1 MLRGC
6 VGKASTSATV
16 TRSLQ
21 LRRGYADDGADLRGL
36 AKRIESGYSNPAGN
50 AAARTLQPPGFARS
64 QLAKLSARG
73 AFSCLKVFYKTGA
86 LIVT

>member
-6 VGKASTSATV
+6 ARRASTAATV

-21 LRRGYADDGADLRGL
+21 LRRGYADDGADLHGL
-36 AKRIESGYSNPAGN
+36 AKRIESGSPKPAGY
-50 AAARTLQPPGFARS
+50 AGTSTLQPAGFARS

-73 AFSCLKVFYKTGA
+73 VFCCVKVPRN
-86 LIVT
+86 VEH